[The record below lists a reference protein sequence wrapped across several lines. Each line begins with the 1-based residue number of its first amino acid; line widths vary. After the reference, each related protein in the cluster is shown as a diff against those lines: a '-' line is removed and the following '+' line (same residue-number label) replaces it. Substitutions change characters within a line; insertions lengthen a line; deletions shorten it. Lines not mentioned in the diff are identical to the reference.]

1 MVNIGKLSFR
11 VGGKNLFTNE
21 MIQSF
26 NDLEMLLYNYVTKN
40 IEKVIYMRIRELSD
54 ETHVST
60 SSILRFCRKLNCD
73 GFSEFKIKLKLYLD
87 RNEQE
92 NLKSTKYYL
101 SEFLERTMKG
111 NFETYIHETAEMV
124 IKSNKVIFVGTGSSG
139 ILAEYGARYFS
150 SLGKFSTF
158 IKDPFFPINSKELKN
173 STAII
178 LSVSGETDHTLHLAN
193 QLKLEGC
200 NIISITNSK
209 NCQLA
214 KISDINIAY
223 YVTEVYIGES
233 NITSQL
239 PVMYILEES
248 AHTVKKNSKKN
259 TTELEA

>member
-1 MVNIGKLSFR
+1 VDIENIFR

-40 IEKVIYMRIRELSD
+40 IDKVIYMRIRELSD

-111 NFETYIHETAEMV
+111 NFETYIQETAEMV
-124 IKSNKVIFVGTGSSG
+124 IQSNKVIFVGTGSSG

-158 IKDPFFPINSKELKN
+158 IKDPFYPINSKELKN

-209 NCQLA
+209 DCQLA

-223 YVTEVYIGES
+223 YVTEVYVGES

-248 AHTVKKNSKKN
+248 AHSVKKNSKIYNNEHK
-259 TTELEA
+259 A